1 VTGRDRVEV
10 RSGAYHDSVTLL
22 QVSKAVAGVDGVG
35 AAQVAM
41 GTDLNVE
48 VIRRMGFDVPET
60 VGPNDLL
67 VAVRAEGHE
76 ALAAADAVLA
86 RELAGGARAR
96 ASGEGAPP
104 VPPRTVGS
112 AARAGGGTLALV
124 SLPGRYA
131 FPEALDA
138 IEAGLDV
145 MVFSDNVP
153 LEHEVLL
160 KDRAAAQGLLV
171 MGPDC
176 GTAVVAGVGLGFA
189 NVVRPGPVGIVAA
202 SGTGAQQVMALLDAA
217 GVGVRHCLGV
227 GGRDLSSAVGGRSA
241 RQALA
246 LLDADPGV
254 ELVVL
259 VSKPPAPEVEASLAE
274 VAAGLSTPVHTALL
288 GAGRPDL
295 TAVAEQVVGALGRD
309 WKDPRWWLAPDERT
323 GTYRRLAG
331 AFSGGTLCDEA
342 MVLASAALG
351 PIASNIPL
359 PGAPPTGADDDV
371 PGSVFVDFGDD
382 ELTRGRPH
390 PMIDNSLRAEWI
402 ARQARDGT
410 VVLLDVV
417 LGHGAHPDPAA
428 ELAPVVASAAASANV
443 AVVVSLCGTSGDPQG
458 LDRQAQALQAAG
470 ASVHLSNAAA
480 TRKALELLADDVRG
494 EGG

>member
-1 VTGRDRVEV
+1 VTVQSRVEL
-10 RSGAYHDSVTLL
+10 RAGAYHDSVTLL
-22 QVSKAVAGVDGVG
+22 QVSKAVAGVDGVE

-41 GTDLNVE
+41 ATDLNVE
-48 VIRRMGFDVPET
+48 VIRRMGFAVPDGA
-60 VGPNDLL
+60 GPNDLL
-67 VAVRAEGHE
+67 VAVRAEGDE

-86 RELAGGARAR
+86 QELAGGSRAP
-96 ASGEGAPP
+96 AGGEGAVA

-112 AARAGGGTLALV
+112 AARAGAGTLALV

-131 FPEALDA
+131 FAEALDA
-138 IEAGLDV
+138 LEAGLDV
-145 MVFSDNVP
+145 MLFSDNVP
-153 LEHEVLL
+153 LPQEVLL
-160 KDRAAAQGLLV
+160 KDRAAELGLLV

-189 NVVRPGPVGIVAA
+189 NVVRPGPVGLVAA

-227 GGRDLSSAVGGRSA
+227 GGRDLSAPVGGRSA

-246 LLDADPGV
+246 LLDADPAV

-259 VSKPPAPEVEASLAE
+259 VSKPPAPEVEAALGE

-295 TAVAEQVVGALGRD
+295 TAVAEQVVRALGRE
-309 WKDPRWWLAPDERT
+309 WREPRWWPAPVKRT
-323 GTYRRLAG
+323 GSYHRLVG

-342 MVLASAALG
+342 MAVASVSLG
-351 PIASNIPL
+351 PIPSNIPL
-359 PGAPPTGADDDV
+359 AGAPRVGPDAELNGH
-371 PGSVFVDFGDD
+371 VFIDFGDD

-402 ARQARDGT
+402 ARQARDGA

-417 LGHGAHPDPAA
+417 LGHGAHSDPAA
-428 ELAPVVASAAASANV
+428 ELAPVIASVAADDV

-458 LDRQAQALQAAG
+458 LERQAEALQAAG

-480 TRKALELLADDVRG
+480 ARKAVELLQD
-494 EGG
+494 